1 MRKKL
6 FLVLAVVCIAAVFA
20 GVFAGCNND
29 GKGGGAAAGDKIFTE
44 GATLQG
50 ILTALENAESVSFV
64 YDYTIRFFNDPEEIE
79 GQATYR
85 EIAEYTR
92 NIAHYSVDNTTVYT
106 DGTTDG
112 YFGDGYAFAEGDMV
126 YMINSYRPSGE
137 EAEIDGTKCM
147 SKYSEFSAAE
157 YSANFVEAIEYMLTE
172 KDGKVVF
179 NEAEAPEGYVAGS
192 GYVVLEGSVLRIG
205 YKDESETSAQEF
217 EYRISGINATTVT
230 VPAEIAAEKANASWQ
245 ETVHYNG
252 VTYEKWED
260 ADGEYYVAHAGA
272 GAAIE
277 ETINSLPVRKI

>member
-20 GVFAGCNND
+20 GVFAGCNNGD
-29 GKGGGAAAGDKIFTE
+29 GKDGGVAAGDKIFTE

-50 ILTALENAESVSFV
+50 IFTALENAESVSFV
-64 YDYTIRFFNDPEEIE
+64 YDYTVRFFNDPEEIE
-79 GQATYR
+79 AQATYR
-85 EIAEYTR
+85 QIAEYTQTMM
-92 NIAHYSVDNTTVYT
+92 HESLDNTTVYA

-112 YFGDGYAFAEGDMV
+112 YFGDSYAFAEGDMV
-126 YMINSYRPSGE
+126 YMISSYRPSGE

-157 YSANFVEAIEYMLTE
+157 YSANLVEAIEYMLTE

-205 YKDESETSAQEF
+205 YKEESETSAQEF

-252 VTYEKWED
+252 VTYEKRED
-260 ADGEYYVAHAGA
+260 ANGEYYVAEVGA
-272 GAAIE
+272 VPE
-277 ETINSLPVRKI
+277 ETINGLPVRERA

>member
-29 GKGGGAAAGDKIFTE
+29 GKGSGAAAGDKIFTE

-64 YDYTIRFFNDPEEIE
+64 YDYTVRFFNDPEEIE

-85 EIAEYTR
+85 EIAEYTQ
-92 NIAHYSVDNTTVYT
+92 NMAHYSVDNTTVYT

-112 YFGDGYAFAEGDMV
+112 YFGDSYEFAEGDMV

-147 SKYSEFSAAE
+147 RKYSEFSAAE

-179 NEAEAPEGYVAGS
+179 NEAEVSEGYVAGS
-192 GYVVLEGSVLRIG
+192 GYVALEGSVLRIG

-260 ADGEYYVAHAGA
+260 ADGEYYVAHAGE

-277 ETINSLPVRKI
+277 KTINGLPVREI

>member
-1 MRKKL
+1 MKRKVL
-6 FLVLAVVCIAAVFA
+6 ALLLVLAVVASAAIGLA
-20 GVFAGCNND
+20 ACNEGGKD
-29 GKGGGAAAGDKIFTE
+29 GDGAGDRIFTE
-44 GATLQG
+44 DASLDD
-50 ILTALENAESVSFV
+50 IITALKNAESLTFV
-64 YDYTIRFFNDPEEIE
+64 YDYTVRFFNDPEEIE
-79 GQATYR
+79 EQSTYR
-85 EIAEYTR
+85 QIAEYTQTMM
-92 NIAHYSVDNTTVYT
+92 HESLDNTTVYA

-112 YFGDGYAFAEGDMV
+112 YFGDSYAFAEGDMV
-126 YMINSYRPSGE
+126 YMISSYRPSGE

-205 YKDESETSAQEF
+205 YKEESETSAQEF

-252 VTYEKWED
+252 VTYEKRED
-260 ADGEYYVAHAGA
+260 ANGEYYVAEVGA
-272 GAAIE
+272 VPE
-277 ETINSLPVRKI
+277 ETINGLPVRERA